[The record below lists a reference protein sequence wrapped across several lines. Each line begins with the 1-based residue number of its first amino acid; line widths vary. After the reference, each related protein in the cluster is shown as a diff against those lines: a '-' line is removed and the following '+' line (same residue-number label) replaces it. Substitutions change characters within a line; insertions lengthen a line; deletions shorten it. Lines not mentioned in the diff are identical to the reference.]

1 MGFIVGKEAQPVG
14 RIINTDDQA
23 LGAVIGGSGD
33 LLTVIGGAGV
43 DGGPAAVGD
52 VGDTGG
58 KAPSSFAYPLNKSQR
73 LYDEI

>member
-1 MGFIVGKEAQPVG
+1 MSLIVGKEAQPVS

-23 LGAVIGGSGD
+23 LGAVIGGRGG
-33 LLTVIGGAGV
+33 LLTVTGGAGV

-52 VGDTGG
+52 VRGTGG

>member
-1 MGFIVGKEAQPVG
+1 MGLIVRKETQALY
-14 RIINTDDQA
+14 RIIDTDDQA

-33 LLTVIGGAGV
+33 LLTVIGSAGV
-43 DGGPAAVGD
+43 DGGPATVGD
-52 VGDTGG
+52 VRGTDG

>member
-1 MGFIVGKEAQPVG
+1 MSLIVGKEAQPVS

-23 LGAVIGGSGD
+23 LGAVIGSSGD
-33 LLTVIGGAGV
+33 LLTVTGGAGV
-43 DGGPAAVGD
+43 DGGPATISD
-52 VGDTGG
+52 VRGTGG